1 MSEEWRHWEP
11 SREAVK
17 AAKDAAEE
25 NTCNRHDDCQAA
37 NKAYRAKHG
46 RDPGF
51 GFHCH
56 DEDCE
61 DCFGC

>member
-1 MSEEWRHWEP
+1 MSDWRPFEP

-17 AAKDAAEE
+17 AAREH
-25 NTCNRHDDCQAA
+25 NNCNRHDDCEAA
-37 NKAYRAKHG
+37 TAAYRNKHG
-46 RDPGF
+46 RDPGV

-61 DCFGC
+61 ECFGC